1 MYRNNKNLILVG
13 LSLSLFLALLVIIIL
28 AFLPFGKDIYNQLF
42 PKPASQATAPV
53 EVTCSFTGPTTLLV
67 DEVGTFTSTSTGNIS
82 SYAWS
87 ATWSPVGKSP
97 VSGIASTFR
106 WSGPTP
112 GTYTVSLTVS
122 NLEQSK
128 SCRAE
133 VTIK

>member
-1 MYRNNKNLILVG
+1 MRRNNKNLLLVG
-13 LSLSLFLALLVIIIL
+13 LSLSLFLALVVIIIL
-28 AFLPFGKDIYNQLF
+28 GSLPFGKDIYNQLF
-42 PKPASQATAPV
+42 PKPASQAADV
-53 EVTCSFTGPTTLLV
+53 ADLTCSFTGPTTLLV
-67 DEVGTFTSTSTGNIS
+67 DEVGTFTSISTGNIS
-82 SYAWS
+82 SYTWS

-128 SCRAE
+128 SCQAE
-133 VTIK
+133 VTIR

>member
-1 MYRNNKNLILVG
+1 MRRNNKNLLLVV
-13 LSLSLFLALLVIIIL
+13 SLSLFLALVVIIIL
-28 AFLPFGKDIYNQLF
+28 GSLPFGKDIYNKLF
-42 PKPASQATAPV
+42 PKPASQAAAPT
-53 EVTCSFTGPTTLLV
+53 ELTCSFTGPTTLVV
-67 DEVGTFTSTSTGNIS
+67 DEVGTFSSTSTGEIN

-112 GTYTVSLTVS
+112 GIYTVSLTVS
-122 NLEQSK
+122 NPEQSK
-128 SCRAE
+128 SCQAE